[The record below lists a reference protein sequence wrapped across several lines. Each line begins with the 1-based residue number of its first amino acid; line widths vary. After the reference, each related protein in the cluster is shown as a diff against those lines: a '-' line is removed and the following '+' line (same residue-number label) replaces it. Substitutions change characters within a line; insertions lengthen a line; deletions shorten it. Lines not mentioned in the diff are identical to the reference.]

1 MAAWGGRVWDL
12 DALRVELSQRQGSDL
27 ESQSLLAS
35 STKQSS
41 CDTTYDGASQKRDHP
56 VNIQI
61 SGSALI

>member
-1 MAAWGGRVWDL
+1 MWDP
-12 DALRVELSQRQGSDL
+12 DALRVELSQLQGSDL

-41 CDTTYDGASQKRDHP
+41 CNTMYDGASQKRDHP
-56 VNIQI
+56 VNLQI